1 MNNDKILHQLPFSEA
16 ELKELIN
23 IMPYGLARIVL
34 AIYYFD
40 GKGGCKNIITMY
52 EEWQKFF
59 EESNHSVDTFV
70 LYSEIMNNVCEYY
83 KGIIKYDY
91 NIIRYAKC
99 KAIEFVIGLEG
110 IGTFKSRIENVLIA
124 LFAHKRMT
132 KKV

>member
-99 KAIEFVIGLEG
+99 KAIEFVIGLESG
-110 IGTFKSRIENVLIA
+110 LTFLEYIQNVQAAI
-124 LFAHKRMT
+124 FRHQE
-132 KKV
+132 

>member
-1 MNNDKILHQLPFSEA
+1 MNNDKILHQIPFSEA

-99 KAIEFVIGLEG
+99 KAIEFVIGLESG
-110 IGTFKSRIENVLIA
+110 LTFLEYIQNVQAAI
-124 LFAHKRMT
+124 FRHQE
-132 KKV
+132 

>member
-34 AIYYFD
+34 GIYYY
-40 GKGGCKNIITMY
+40 KKRSKVKHIIQMY
-52 EEWQKFF
+52 NDWQKFF

-99 KAIEFVIGLEG
+99 KAIEFVIGIESGLTFLEY
-110 IGTFKSRIENVLIA
+110 IQNVQAAI
-124 LFAHKRMT
+124 FRHQE
-132 KKV
+132 